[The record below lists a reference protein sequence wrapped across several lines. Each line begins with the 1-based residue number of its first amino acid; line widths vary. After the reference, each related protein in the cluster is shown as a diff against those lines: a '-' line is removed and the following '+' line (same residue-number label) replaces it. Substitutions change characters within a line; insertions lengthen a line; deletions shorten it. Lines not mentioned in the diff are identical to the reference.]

1 VITDAQN
8 EFITGAL
15 GNKECEAAVKYIV
28 AAAESG
34 EYYKVI
40 FTKDTHTADYLHTQ
54 EGKRLPVLHGQEG
67 TEGYK
72 IHPDIVKAVQEHYA
86 PEQILTVKKPTF
98 GSLDFG
104 NTLKAVW
111 EEVTAAGEAAE
122 GEYSME
128 VDFTGFCTGIC
139 VLSNVVMAK
148 AFVPEARVCVIEKA
162 CACVTPQTH
171 QTAIAAM
178 GPIQADVI

>member
-1 VITDAQN
+1 MNTVSVSEWGDIS
-8 EFITGAL
+8 IAL
-15 GNKECEAAVKYIV
+15 KNS
-28 AAAESG
+28 AE
-34 EYYKVI
+34 
-40 FTKDTHTADYLHTQ
+40 
-54 EGKRLPVLHGQEG
+54 
-67 TEGYK
+67 
-72 IHPDIVKAVQEHYA
+72 
-86 PEQILTVKKPTF
+86 
-98 GSLDFG
+98 
-104 NTLKAVW
+104 TLKAIW

-122 GEYSME
+122 GEYPME

-162 CACVTPQTH
+162 CACVTPKTH